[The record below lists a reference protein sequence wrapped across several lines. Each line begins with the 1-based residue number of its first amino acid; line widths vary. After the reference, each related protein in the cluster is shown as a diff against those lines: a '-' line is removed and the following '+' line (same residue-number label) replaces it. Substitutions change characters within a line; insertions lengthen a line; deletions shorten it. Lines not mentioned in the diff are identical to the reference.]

1 MTSASPATTPPAS
14 DPPAPHPP
22 ASTPPAAKDDPVAR
36 VVRHLEA
43 VPLRRRLVAIVG
55 TLVGAA
61 LILTSLATAYLMR
74 SDLLDR
80 VDSELRSVARP
91 VANQVFDDLR
101 STGSALPTGYAFHL
115 QGARGAITRLP
126 TGETARPV
134 LPVLTV
140 DDPRVTSGE
149 PFTVP
154 SEGGRPQWRF
164 IAGRVVGEDS
174 TFAVGVPLDTVN
186 DTVTQLVI
194 TTGLISTLVLLASLA
209 MARYAVRRAFRP
221 LTRIEDTAAAI
232 AAGDLTQRI
241 PVRQADDEVTSL
253 SRSLNT
259 MLARI
264 ESSFA
269 VREASEERMRQFV
282 ADASH
287 ELRTP
292 LATVRGYAELYRQGA
307 VRDPE
312 AVGGAMERIEAES
325 ERMSGLVEDLLMLAR
340 IDDAPEVELAPVD
353 LTVLAADAVAD
364 ARVRAPERRISL
376 LGLGGPVAPTVV
388 VGSEPKLRQVVTNL
402 VANALRHTP
411 AGTPVEVAVG
421 LDAHGATLEVRDH
434 GPGVPPEVATK
445 VFERFYRADPSR
457 GRTAGGGSG
466 LGLAIVAAIV
476 ARHQGQVGV
485 ARTPGGGAT
494 FVVRLPQRPSPA
506 ERRPVAQRTPS
517 N

>member
-1 MTSASPATTPPAS
+1 MTQATVPGG
-14 DPPAPHPP
+14 DRG
-22 ASTPPAAKDDPVAR
+22 PVAR
-36 VVRHLEA
+36 VVRRLEA

-74 SDLLDR
+74 SDLMDR
-80 VDSELRSVARP
+80 IDAELRSVATP
-91 VANQVFDDLR
+91 VARQAVSDLSR
-101 STGSALPTGYAFHL
+101 QGTWLPTSYAFSL
-115 QGARGAITRLP
+115 QSDGRAALRLP
-126 TGETARPV
+126 TGATSTPV
-134 LPVLTV
+134 LPVLAV
-140 DDPRVTSGE
+140 DDPRVIDGE

-154 SEGGRPQWRF
+154 TEEGRVHWRF
-164 IAGRVVGEDS
+164 VAGRVGES
-174 TFAVGVPLDTVN
+174 ATFAVGAPLDRVTQ
-186 DTVTQLVI
+186 TVTRLLVF
-194 TTGLISTLVLLASLA
+194 TGFIGTLVLVLSLVL
-209 MARYAVRRAFRP
+209 ARYAVRRAFRP

-232 AAGDLTQRI
+232 AAGDLSQRV

-259 MLARI
+259 MLARV

-292 LATVRGYAELYRQGA
+292 LATVHGYAELFRQGA
-307 VRDPE
+307 IPTEGVP
-312 AVGGAMERIEAES
+312 GAMERIEAES
-325 ERMSGLVEDLLMLAR
+325 DRMSGLVEDLLTLAR
-340 IDDAPEVELAPVD
+340 IDDVPDVEVGPVD

-364 ARVRAPERRISL
+364 ARVRAPQRRIAL
-376 LGLGGPVAPTVV
+376 LGLDGPVGPTVV
-388 VGSEPKLRQVVTNL
+388 RGSEPRLRQVVTNL

-411 AGTPVEVAVG
+411 DGSPVEVAVG
-421 LDAHGATLEVRDH
+421 RDADGVALEVRDH

-457 GRTAGGGSG
+457 GRGAGGGSG

-476 ARHQGQVGV
+476 AQHHGRVGV
-485 ARTPGGGAT
+485 AQTPGGGAT
-494 FVVRLPQRPSPA
+494 FVVRL
-506 ERRPVAQRTPS
+506 AQQTPS
-517 N
+517 H